1 MQESKNQK
9 GYLMVEL
16 CGPGDHGRV
25 QYADVAASALT
36 GLTTSEL
43 VGADA
48 EQAVAG
54 LERTV
59 VPLDAKHSL
68 WILETAA
75 DSELRR
81 TEQDRME
88 QALTKALRDAQAANA
103 AKSAFLSNMS
113 HDIRT
118 PMNAILGMTNIALS
132 HIDEKARV
140 QDCLQKIHSASDHLM
155 SLVNDVLDMSR
166 IDSGRMT
173 INEEPF
179 SLADLLHDIVLL
191 VRPLAAERKH
201 TFHVDVQDIRCER
214 LMGDPL
220 HLRQIYVNL
229 LNNAIKYTPDG
240 GKIELSLSELPGPS
254 DSDAQSITLRFVCR
268 DNGIGMEMAS
278 LDRLFLP
285 FERMQN
291 TTASKIEGTG
301 LGLAIT
307 KQLTDLMHG
316 TIQVDTAPGKGS
328 CFTVDI
334 PLPCVAGAE
343 VQPPLPRGQT
353 VLVAESNAAYATQ
366 IAQYLREGGCEP
378 VVVDSGEA
386 TVTWLTTAQFE
397 GRMPCALIMG
407 TELSDLPALEV
418 TAHVRQI
425 TSHNFPILLVSEQN
439 WGQLE
444 YQATRAGVNAFV
456 PCPLFR
462 SRLWN
467 ALSALTQQKTLP
479 TQEAAS
485 AQEYSNMHI
494 LLVEDNELNQEISA
508 ELLSSL
514 GVQVELAS
522 DGAEA
527 VQRFTASPV
536 GYYDLIFMDIQMPV
550 MDGYEATRRIR
561 SADRADAQSVWIV
574 AMTANAFL
582 EDIKRSRA
590 AGMNEHCAKPVD
602 LERIEEILRER
613 LGGERPSAP

>member
-1 MQESKNQK
+1 
-9 GYLMVEL
+9 V
-16 CGPGDHGRV
+16 R
-25 QYADVAASALT
+25 YADVAASALT
-36 GLTTSEL
+36 GLSAAEL

-48 EQAVAG
+48 ERAAAG

-59 VPLDAKHSL
+59 TPLDAEHAL

-75 DSELRR
+75 DAKC
-81 TEQDRME
+81 TEQNRME

-191 VRPLAAERKH
+191 VRPLAAERRH

-229 LNNAIKYTPDG
+229 LNNSIKYTPEG
-240 GKIELSLSELPGPS
+240 GKIELSLSELPGP
-254 DSDAQSITLRFVCR
+254 DVQSITLRFVCR
-268 DNGIGMEMAS
+268 DNGIGMEKKS

-353 VLVAESNAAYATQ
+353 VLVAESNAAYAAQ

-386 TVTWLTTAQFE
+386 TVTWLTTAQYE

-425 TSHNFPILLVSEQN
+425 TSRNFPILLVSEQN

-479 TQEAAS
+479 AQEAAS
-485 AQEYSNMHI
+485 AQEYRNMHI

-527 VQRFTASPV
+527 VRRFTASPV

-550 MDGYEATRRIR
+550 MDGYEATRLIR

-602 LERIEEILRER
+602 IERIEEILRER
-613 LGGERPSAP
+613 LDGERSSAP

>member
-9 GYLMVEL
+9 GYLVVET
-16 CGPGDHGRV
+16 CGPDGRGRV
-25 QYADVAASALT
+25 RYADVAASALT
-36 GLTTSEL
+36 GLSAAEL

-48 EQAVAG
+48 ERAAAG

-59 VPLDAKHSL
+59 TPLDAEHAL

-75 DSELRR
+75 DAKC
-81 TEQDRME
+81 TEQNRME

-191 VRPLAAERKH
+191 VRPLAAERRH

-229 LNNAIKYTPDG
+229 LNNSIKYTPEG
-240 GKIELSLSELPGPS
+240 GKIELSLSELPGP
-254 DSDAQSITLRFVCR
+254 DVQSITLRFVCR
-268 DNGIGMEMAS
+268 DNGIGMEKKS

-353 VLVAESNAAYATQ
+353 VLVAESNAAYAAQ

-386 TVTWLTTAQFE
+386 TVTWLTTAQYE

-425 TSHNFPILLVSEQN
+425 TSRNFPILLVSEQN

-479 TQEAAS
+479 AQEAAS
-485 AQEYSNMHI
+485 AQEYRNMHI

-527 VQRFTASPV
+527 VRRFTASPV

-550 MDGYEATRRIR
+550 MDGYEATRLIR

-602 LERIEEILRER
+602 IERIEEILRER
-613 LGGERPSAP
+613 LDGERSSAP